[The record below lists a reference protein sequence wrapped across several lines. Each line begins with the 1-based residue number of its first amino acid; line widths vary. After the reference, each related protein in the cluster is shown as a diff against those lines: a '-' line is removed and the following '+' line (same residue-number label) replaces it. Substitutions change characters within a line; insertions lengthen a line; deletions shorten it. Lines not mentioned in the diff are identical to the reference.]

1 MRTVR
6 AELTTGMVVVPPDD
20 APFLWTSGFFGVSP
34 QKDSRTTP
42 LYGTLSLSETCYLL
56 NKCAE
61 GHLQFEFSLSQQ
73 GTTCTLEQLHR
84 LIKSDYGE
92 TAYRQMLIYSDLRAR
107 GWIVQGGLNYGT
119 DFLLYR
125 TSPETE
131 HAPYAVVV
139 RPDPCPEFVWR
150 EAIALNRVAATAKKQ
165 LVVAFVSHDG
175 MIRYLHISRWI
186 PEAERRNP
194 GPRGAKCK

>member
-1 MRTVR
+1 MRKVR
-6 AELTTGMVVVPPDD
+6 AELTTGMAVVTPDD
-20 APFLWTSGFFGVSP
+20 ASFLWTNGFFGVSP

-42 LYGTLSLSETCYLL
+42 LYGTLSLPEACYLL
-56 NKCAE
+56 RWCGE
-61 GHLQFEFSLSQQ
+61 GHLQFEFSLLWQ
-73 GTTCTLEQLHR
+73 GVVFTLKELHQLIR
-84 LIKSDYGE
+84 ENYGE
-92 TAYRQMLIYSDLRAR
+92 VEYRQTLVYSDLRAR
-107 GWIVQGGLNYGT
+107 GWAVQSGLNYGT

-165 LVVAFVSHDG
+165 LVVAFVSQNG
-175 MIRYLHISRWI
+175 GTRYLHISRWI
-186 PEAERRNP
+186 PETERRNP
-194 GPRGAKCK
+194 GPRGGKCK